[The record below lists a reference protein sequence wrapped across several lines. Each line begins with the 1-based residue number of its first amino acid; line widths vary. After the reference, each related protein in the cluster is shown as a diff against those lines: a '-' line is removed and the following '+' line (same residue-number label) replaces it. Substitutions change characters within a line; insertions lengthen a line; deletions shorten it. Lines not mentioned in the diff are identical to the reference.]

1 MEYTVIATFNK
12 QPYTIVD
19 FGLKVKPRY
28 GAFDGEKEL
37 IRYNKYIDCLKYI
50 VEKKLGKKVDEMTG
64 SKKGTQK
71 STPDMETNAPTQETQ
86 EPPKQEKK
94 KWGRPKKKR

>member
-19 FGLKVKPRY
+19 FGLKAKPRY
-28 GAFDGEKEL
+28 GVFDGEKEL

-64 SKKGTQK
+64 GKKEKQK
-71 STPDMETNAPTQETQ
+71 SKPDTETNTPTQES
-86 EPPKQEKK
+86 PKPEKK
-94 KWGRPKKKR
+94 KRGRPKKKR